1 MHCQESWELHGNY
14 FTEEYCQLIYILIS
28 QVGWIHLDAKSILAI
43 HHVKV
48 TPNDRIDIEHQVG
61 SFESVTRY
69 SLKISGAQES
79 DSGCYACYINM
90 DPTKKQVGCIDIA
103 SE

>member
-1 MHCQESWELHGNY
+1 MN
-14 FTEEYCQLIYILIS
+14 F
-28 QVGWIHLDAKSILAI
+28 QVGWIHLDGKSILAI

-48 TPNDRIDIEHQVG
+48 TPNDRIDIEHEVAT
-61 SFESVTRY
+61 FESVTTC

-79 DSGCYACYINM
+79 DSGCYACYIHMN
-90 DPTKKQVGCIDIA
+90 PTKKQVGCVDVA